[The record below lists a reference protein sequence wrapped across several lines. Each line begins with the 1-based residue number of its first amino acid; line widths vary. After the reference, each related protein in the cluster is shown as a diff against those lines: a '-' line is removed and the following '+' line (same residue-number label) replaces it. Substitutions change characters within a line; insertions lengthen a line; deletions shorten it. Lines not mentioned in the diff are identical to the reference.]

1 MDPNPKR
8 EESLFGLL
16 GSLSPLCVTEYNTV
30 KNEPLETK
38 TYKVYK
44 HGNEYRTI
52 QEYRPVVH
60 EYTKPPHEYNKPPDE
75 YHKQPQPEYHPKQPQ
90 PMPGVP
96 IGTCQRIM
104 VKVL

>member
-52 QEYRPVVH
+52 QEYRPTTAVVVQ
-60 EYTKPPHEYNKPPDE
+60 EYNKDPVDEYNNDKLPQDYTKPQLDYLKPQVQNNKRNL
-75 YHKQPQPEYHPKQPQ
+75 K
-90 PMPGVP
+90 
-96 IGTCQRIM
+96 CF
-104 VKVL
+104 